1 MVERPDARLEEA
13 ADQAEHTGPTVH
25 DRRRIDPLT
34 GAVRQPE
41 QAGEVPAADAAGTAP
56 DAVPDGAGTAPLPG
70 AGETVSQAQ
79 VAELEASLAERT
91 ADLQRL
97 QAEYVN
103 YRRRV
108 ERDREAVRE
117 QAVAGVLGD
126 LLPVLDD
133 IHLARQHGDLEGP
146 FKVVAESLEATLGK
160 LGLQRYGE
168 PGEPFDPVVHEALM
182 HSHDDSLSQATC
194 VQVLQPGYR
203 LGDGEG
209 SRVLRP
215 ARVAV
220 AEPS

>member
-1 MVERPDARLEEA
+1 MADRPDEIPGEEV
-13 ADQAEHTGPTVH
+13 EHSGPTVH

-34 GAVRQPE
+34 GAVRQLRG
-41 QAGEVPAADAAGTAP
+41 QSGVAPAATSVGTAVG
-56 DAVPDGAGTAPLPG
+56 AVPGGAGSATLPG
-70 AGETVSQAQ
+70 AGETVSQAR

-108 ERDREAVRE
+108 ERDRDAARE
-117 QAVAGVLGD
+117 QAIAGVLGD

-146 FKVVAESLEATLGK
+146 FRAVAEALEATVGK

-168 PGEPFDPVVHEALM
+168 AGEPFDPVVHEALM
-182 HSHDDSLSQATC
+182 HSYDDSLSEATC
-194 VQVLQPGYR
+194 MQVLQPGYR

-209 SRVLRP
+209 ARVLRP

-220 AEPS
+220 AEPGE